1 MDHYYYRYHNKGGKK
16 NKAWSHFDC
25 DEQSFRDKI
34 KPKITSN
41 MNDIENI
48 RDRVKYIPVR
58 LSYSQRKKLRL
69 LNAVLNVNDYTNK
82 VDDPNYEGEEKS
94 GSPPRRQEQVKNI
107 AAILTGMLLSVDYEA
122 GQKLLKGEG
131 NYMEYKEIFEELVEI
146 GRRYKIMN
154 PEKMRTEYGKLIY
167 LLQDMLIPQITESM
181 EGFCC
186 LTKVLTVHD
195 LLEKGGALGVLD
207 DELIR
212 IATME
217 IVDNGTKSKHEI
229 QDDIKMKEKSVDFLA
244 DKFKTDKL
252 DDEGIKLCLRSVS
265 DNNSFLRSN
274 CEPIVKLIEYLKE
287 YFSPDKEEPEFSLKI
302 EEGQLGARLS
312 HKHSDQYEFV
322 LQSLTL
328 WKNIT
333 NDMFKLWCLAEDD
346 LLDPDNR
353 YHLSNTGQGVQRLQ
367 PSLRVLPAMED
378 LLSATK
384 QVVNSWVGSS
394 KIHMGDHTVP
404 NTLMFIDKYTQ
415 VPRII
420 NPILNVMKNL
430 PKVIEKDKGLK
441 DYVNRKYGSL
451 EGACKHILTDFFKYA
466 FDGSGADNFYDAGS
480 CIDGRLTSAWNWCS
494 KLEEKDYYHLFKLT
508 GFLGF
513 DGDFQK

>member
-1 MDHYYYRYHNKGGKK
+1 MDHYYYNNYHRGKK
-16 NKAWSHFDC
+16 NRSWSHFDC

-34 KPKITSN
+34 KLKITNN
-41 MNDIENI
+41 MNDIVNI

-82 VDDPNYEGEEKS
+82 VDDPRYEGQEKS
-94 GSPPRRQEQVKNI
+94 NSRDRLTEQTKNI
-107 AAILTGMLLSVDYEA
+107 AAFLNGMLLSVDYNE
-122 GQKLLKGEG
+122 GQKLLKGDV
-131 NYMEYKEIFEELVEI
+131 NYVDYKEVFEELVEI

-167 LLQDMLIPQITESM
+167 LLQDMVNPTIM
-181 EGFCC
+181 EALGDFCC
-186 LTKVLTVHD
+186 LKKVLTVHD
-195 LLEKGGALGVLD
+195 ILEKGEALAVLD

-217 IVDNGTKSKHEI
+217 IIENGKKSRHEI
-229 QDDIKMKEKSVDFLA
+229 QEEIKMKEKAVDFLA
-244 DKFKTDKL
+244 DKYKTSNIE
-252 DDEGIKLCLRSVS
+252 DEGIKLCLRSVS

-274 CEPIVKLIEYLKE
+274 CEPIEKLIEYLKQ
-287 YFSPDKEEPEFSLKI
+287 YFTPENEEPRYSLKI

-312 HKHSDQYEFV
+312 HAHKDQYEFV

-346 LLDPDNR
+346 LLDPENK

-367 PSLRVLPAMED
+367 PALRVLPAMED

-384 QVVNSWVGSS
+384 QIVNTWVGSS
-394 KIHMGDHTVP
+394 KIHLGDHTVP

-420 NPILNVMKNL
+420 NPILNAMKNL
-430 PKVIEKDKGLK
+430 PKVVEKDSGLN